1 MTNGVY
7 IQRSLE
13 GVLPDA
19 NLLHVKVRTKEILEK
34 ELQRREIASKYYPD
48 LEFQTEGTATAARTK
63 SSKTNSSNTKNSDTK
78 NSKSKS
84 SRANSLAK
92 EERQCKQSLMVHGAD
107 TMKNFAG
114 IKALLPYVV
123 AVSVTVLC
131 TLVGIAMTPVV
142 DEENF
147 CMLYLLGVVLVSCRY
162 GLGASLLT
170 VLLSVI
176 SYDFFVVSPHYTLV
190 RSEAPCLLTFVAM
203 LVVALTMSGLTA
215 RVKQHARQLDI
226 RVKERTY
233 ELAVANE
240 ALRVEVA
247 SRAQAE
253 ERLKEAVEEL
263 ARSNTAL
270 AQFAKIASHDLQEP
284 LRSLRGFTDLLTRR
298 YEGKLDTKADEFIE
312 HINDCG
318 IRMERIIESVLSHAR
333 VQGCDRPFT
342 RVNLNDSVKEAMKNL
357 EVAIKESGANISIDE
372 LPTVKGDAL
381 QLVQLFQNFLA
392 NAIKFRREEPLR
404 VKISCVESVGS
415 DELAAY
421 LDVDDDLPR
430 AFWHVSIRDNGT
442 GFESRHTK
450 DVFTM
455 FKRVHSG
462 QVYAGTGIGLAICKA
477 IVERHGGNIWVD
489 TMRNGGSTFHF
500 TMPIVTD
507 CEQST
512 DRVETK

>member
-1 MTNGVY
+1 MFSGIY
-7 IQRSLE
+7 IHRSNE
-13 GVLPDA
+13 GVLPEA
-19 NLLHVKVRTKEILEK
+19 NLLHVKSCTKEILEK
-34 ELQRREIASKYYPD
+34 ELQKREIASKYDPD
-48 LEFQTEGTATAARTK
+48 LEFQPEGPVEARRV
-63 SSKTNSSNTKNSDTK
+63 NSSLKQ
-78 NSKSKS
+78 
-84 SRANSLAK
+84 RQK
-92 EERQCKQSLMVHGAD
+92 EEKQCRKSIENHGAD
-107 TMKNFAG
+107 FLRNKPDIA
-114 IKALLPYVV
+114 KVLPYLV
-123 AVSVTVLC
+123 AVSIVLLF
-131 TLVGIAMTPVV
+131 TLVGIAMSPYV

-176 SYDFFVVSPHYTLV
+176 SYDFFVVSPHFTLM
-190 RSEAPCLLTFVAM
+190 RYEIPCLLTFVAM

-233 ELAVANE
+233 ELAIANE

-247 SRAQAE
+247 SRTKAE

-298 YEGKLDTKADEFIE
+298 YEGKLDTKADEFIQ

-318 IRMERIIESVLSHAR
+318 RRMERIIESVLSHAR
-333 VQGCDRPFT
+333 VQGSDRPFSI
-342 RVNLNDSVKEAMKNL
+342 VNLNDSVKEAMQNL
-357 EVAIKESGANISIDE
+357 EVAIKESGANISVDE
-372 LPTVKGDAL
+372 LPIVKGDAL

-404 VKISCVESVGS
+404 VKISCAESVGS
-415 DELAAY
+415 DEMAAY

-430 AFWHVSIRDNGT
+430 AFWHITVRDNGS

-489 TMRNGGSTFHF
+489 TMKNGGSTFHF
-500 TMPIVTD
+500 TMPIMTE

-512 DRVETK
+512 ETK

>member
-1 MTNGVY
+1 MTNSIY
-7 IQRSLE
+7 IRRSFE
-13 GVLPDA
+13 GVLPQA
-19 NLLHVKVRTKEILEK
+19 SLPPVKNCTKEILEK
-34 ELQRREIASKYYPD
+34 ELQKRENASKYDPI
-48 LEFQTEGTATAARTK
+48 LKLQTEGAVRDIQI
-63 SSKTNSSNTKNSDTK
+63 NRLDI
-78 NSKSKS
+78 
-84 SRANSLAK
+84 
-92 EERQCKQSLMVHGAD
+92 EGRQDDNRWWQRLVRHGAD
-107 TMKNFAG
+107 FTSNAAN
-114 IKALLPYVV
+114 IKVVFPYVIG
-123 AVSVTVLC
+123 VSITVLC
-131 TLVGIAMTPVV
+131 TLVGMAMSPYV

-170 VLLSVI
+170 VVLSVV
-176 SYDFFVVSPHYTLV
+176 SYDFFVVSPHYTLI
-190 RSEAPCLLTFVAM
+190 RSQAPCVLTFVAM

-215 RVKQHARQLDI
+215 RIKQHARQLDV
-226 RVKERTY
+226 RVKERTH

-247 SRAQAE
+247 SRTTAE

-284 LRSLRGFTDLLTRR
+284 LRSLRGFTDLLLRR
-298 YEGKLDTKADEFIE
+298 YEGKLDEKADQFIG
-312 HINDCG
+312 HIHDCG
-318 IRMERIIESVLSHAR
+318 LRMERIIESVLSHAK

-342 RVNLNDSVKEAMKNL
+342 DINLNDSVKEAMQNL
-357 EVAIKESGANISIDE
+357 EVAIKESGAKITIEN

-415 DELAAY
+415 DESAAY
-421 LDVDDDLPR
+421 FDVDEDLPA

-489 TMRNGGSTFHF
+489 TMKNGGSTFHF
-500 TMPIVTD
+500 TMPMMTES
-507 CEQST
+507 EQST
-512 DRVETK
+512 ATM

>member
-1 MTNGVY
+1 MMTHGIY
-7 IQRSLE
+7 IHRSIE
-13 GVLPDA
+13 GVLPEA
-19 NLLHVKVRTKEILEK
+19 NLQHVKSCTKEILEK
-34 ELQRREIASKYYPD
+34 ELASKYDPS
-48 LEFQTEGTATAARTK
+48 LEFQPEGAVRDVQL
-63 SSKTNSSNTKNSDTK
+63 KNLNVLGQQEDNRWWQRLVK
-78 NSKSKS
+78 
-84 SRANSLAK
+84 
-92 EERQCKQSLMVHGAD
+92 HGAEISR
-107 TMKNFAG
+107 NAVNIQVVF
-114 IKALLPYVV
+114 PYIV
-123 AVSVTVLC
+123 AVSITLLC
-131 TLVGIAMTPVV
+131 TLVGIAMSPYV

-176 SYDFFVVSPHYTLV
+176 SYDFFVVSPHYTLM
-190 RSEAPCLLTFVAM
+190 RSETPCLLTFVAM

-215 RVKQHARQLDI
+215 RIKQHARQLDV
-226 RVKERTY
+226 RVKERTF

-247 SRAQAE
+247 SRAKAE

-284 LRSLRGFTDLLTRR
+284 LRSLRGFTDLLLRR
-298 YEGKLDTKADEFIE
+298 YVGKLDDKADEFIE

-318 IRMERIIESVLSHAR
+318 KRMERIIESVLNHAK
-333 VQGCDRPFT
+333 VQGCDRPFLDI
-342 RVNLNDSVKEAMKNL
+342 NLNDCVKEAMQNL
-357 EVAIKESGANISIDE
+357 EVAIKESGAKISVDE

-381 QLVQLFQNFLA
+381 QLVQLFQNFLG
-392 NAIKFRREEPLR
+392 NAIKFRRDEPLR
-404 VKISCVESVGS
+404 VKISCVESVGG
-415 DELAAY
+415 DETAAY
-421 LDVDDDLPR
+421 LDVDDDLPA

-500 TMPIVTD
+500 TMPMMT
-507 CEQST
+507 ESKQST
-512 DRVETK
+512 ESK

>member
-1 MTNGVY
+1 MTNGIY
-7 IQRSLE
+7 IHKSIE
-13 GVLPDA
+13 GVLPQA
-19 NLLHVKVRTKEILEK
+19 NLQHVKSCTKEILEK
-34 ELQRREIASKYYPD
+34 ELQKREIASKYDPI
-48 LEFQTEGTATAARTK
+48 LEFRIEGAVEGVQ
-63 SSKTNSSNTKNSDTK
+63 TNSSNI
-78 NSKSKS
+78 
-84 SRANSLAK
+84 SRQQETNRWWQLLGK
-92 EERQCKQSLMVHGAD
+92 HGAYFSRSAVD
-107 TMKNFAG
+107 
-114 IKALLPYVV
+114 IKVVFPYLI
-123 AVSVTVLC
+123 AVSITLLC
-131 TLVGIAMTPVV
+131 TLVGMAMSPYV

-170 VLLSVI
+170 VLLSVF
-176 SYDFFVVSPHYTLV
+176 SYDFFVVSPHYTLM
-190 RSEAPCLLTFVAM
+190 RSEIPCILTFVAM

-215 RVKQHARQLDI
+215 RIKQHSRQLDI
-226 RVKERTY
+226 RVKERTH

-247 SRAQAE
+247 SRAKAE

-284 LRSLRGFTDLLTRR
+284 LRSLRGFTDLLLRR
-298 YEGKLDTKADEFIE
+298 YVGKLDDKADEFIQ
-312 HINDCG
+312 HIHDCG
-318 IRMERIIESVLSHAR
+318 KRMERLIESVLSHAK

-342 RVNLNDSVKEAMKNL
+342 DVNLNESVKEAMQNL
-357 EVAIKESGANISIDE
+357 ELAIKESGANISVDD

-415 DELAAY
+415 DEMAAY
-421 LDVDDDLPR
+421 LHVDDDLPA

-500 TMPIVTD
+500 TMPMMTES
-507 CEQST
+507 EQST
-512 DRVETK
+512 ENEVEKK

>member
-1 MTNGVY
+1 M
-7 IQRSLE
+7 
-13 GVLPDA
+13 
-19 NLLHVKVRTKEILEK
+19 
-34 ELQRREIASKYYPD
+34 REIASKYDPS
-48 LEFQTEGTATAARTK
+48 LEFQPEGAVRVVQ
-63 SSKTNSSNTKNSDTK
+63 TNLNNQGQQDDNRWWQRLVK
-78 NSKSKS
+78 
-84 SRANSLAK
+84 
-92 EERQCKQSLMVHGAD
+92 HGAD
-107 TMKNFAG
+107 ISRNAVS
-114 IKALLPYVV
+114 IKVVFPYIV
-123 AVSVTVLC
+123 AVSITLLC
-131 TLVGIAMTPVV
+131 TLVGIAMSPYV

-176 SYDFFVVSPHYTLV
+176 SYDFFVVSPHYTLM
-190 RSEAPCLLTFVAM
+190 RSETPCILTFVAM
-203 LVVALTMSGLTA
+203 LVVSLTMSGLTA
-215 RVKQHARQLDI
+215 RIKQHARQLDV
-226 RVKERTY
+226 RVKERTH

-247 SRAQAE
+247 SRAKAE

-284 LRSLRGFTDLLTRR
+284 LRSLRGFTDLLLRR
-298 YEGKLDTKADEFIE
+298 YVGKLDDKADEFIE

-318 IRMERIIESVLSHAR
+318 KRMERIIESVLNHAK

-342 RVNLNDSVKEAMKNL
+342 EINLNDCVKEAMQNL
-357 EVAIKESGANISIDE
+357 EVAIKESGANISVDE

-381 QLVQLFQNFLA
+381 QLVQLFQNFLG

-404 VKISCVESVGS
+404 VKISCAESIGS
-415 DELAAY
+415 DEMAAY
-421 LDVDDDLPR
+421 LDVDDDLPG

-500 TMPIVTD
+500 TMPMMTES
-507 CEQST
+507 EQST
-512 DRVETK
+512 EEK

>member
-1 MTNGVY
+1 MTNGIY
-7 IQRSLE
+7 IRRSIE
-13 GVLPDA
+13 GVLPQA
-19 NLLHVKVRTKEILEK
+19 NLQHVKSCTKEILEK
-34 ELQRREIASKYYPD
+34 ELQMREIASKYDPS
-48 LEFQTEGTATAARTK
+48 LEFQIEGAVRDVQTK
-63 SSKTNSSNTKNSDTK
+63 KLNVLG
-78 NSKSKS
+78 
-84 SRANSLAK
+84 RK
-92 EERQCKQSLMVHGAD
+92 EENRWWQRLVKHGAD
-107 TMKNFAG
+107 FTINAFTIKKVLPFA
-114 IKALLPYVV
+114 V
-123 AVSVTVLC
+123 AISITLLC
-131 TLVGIAMTPVV
+131 TLVGMAMSPYV

-176 SYDFFVVSPHYTLV
+176 SYDFFVVSPHYTLM
-190 RSEAPCLLTFVAM
+190 RSETPCLLTFVAM

-215 RVKQHARQLDI
+215 RIKQHARQLDM
-226 RVKERTY
+226 RVKERTH

-240 ALRVEVA
+240 ALLVEVA
-247 SRAQAE
+247 SRAKAE

-284 LRSLRGFTDLLTRR
+284 LRSLRGFTDLLLRR
-298 YEGKLDTKADEFIE
+298 YVGKLDDKADEFIE

-318 IRMERIIESVLSHAR
+318 NRMERIIESVLSHAR

-342 RVNLNDSVKEAMKNL
+342 EINLNDCVKEAMQNL
-357 EVAIKESGANISIDE
+357 ELAIKESGANISVDE

-381 QLVQLFQNFLA
+381 QLVQLFQNFLG
-392 NAIKFRREEPLR
+392 NAIKFRRDEPLR

-415 DELAAY
+415 DETAAY
-421 LDVDDDLPR
+421 LDVDDDLP
-430 AFWHVSIRDNGT
+430 ASFWHVSVRDNGS

-500 TMPIVTD
+500 TMPMMT
-507 CEQST
+507 ESAQST
-512 DRVETK
+512 ETK

>member
-1 MTNGVY
+1 MMTNGVY
-7 IQRSLE
+7 IHRSLE
-13 GVLPDA
+13 SVLPDA

-34 ELQRREIASKYYPD
+34 ELQRREIASKYIPD
-48 LEFQTEGTATAARTK
+48 LEFQPEGTVTTAQ
-63 SSKTNSSNTKNSDTK
+63 TNGSDTERLK
-78 NSKSKS
+78 A
-84 SRANSLAK
+84 R
-92 EERQCKQSLMVHGAD
+92 EERQCKQNLMVQGAE
-107 TMKNFAG
+107 TRGSFAG
-114 IKALLPYVV
+114 IKPFLPYVV
-123 AVSVTVLC
+123 AVSVTIWC
-131 TLVGIAMTPVV
+131 TLVGIAMTPYV

-170 VLLSVI
+170 VLLSVA
-176 SYDFFVVSPHYTLV
+176 SYDFFVVSPHFTLAKFD
-190 RSEAPCLLTFVAM
+190 APCVLTFITM

-215 RVKQHARQLDI
+215 RVKQHARQLDV
-226 RVKERTY
+226 RVKERTH
-233 ELAVANE
+233 ELAIANE
-240 ALRVEVA
+240 ALKVEVA

-298 YEGKLDTKADEFIE
+298 YIGKLDGKADEFIE
-312 HINDCG
+312 HIDDCG
-318 IRMERIIESVLSHAR
+318 KRMERIIESVLSHAR

-342 RVNLNDSVKEAMKNL
+342 SVNLNESVKEAMQNL
-357 EVAIKESGANISIDE
+357 EVAIKESGAIINVDE

-415 DELAAY
+415 DEMAAY
-421 LDVDDDLPR
+421 LDVDDDLPG

-455 FKRVHSG
+455 FKRAHSG

-512 DRVETK
+512 DRV

>member
-1 MTNGVY
+1 MTNS
-7 IQRSLE
+7 IHIHRSFE
-13 GVLPDA
+13 GVLPQA
-19 NLLHVKVRTKEILEK
+19 NLPHVKNCTKEILEK
-34 ELQRREIASKYYPD
+34 ELQKREIASKYDPI
-48 LEFQTEGTATAARTK
+48 LEFQIEGAVRDVQTK
-63 SSKTNSSNTKNSDTK
+63 KLNVLGQQED
-78 NSKSKS
+78 
-84 SRANSLAK
+84 SRWWHRLGK
-92 EERQCKQSLMVHGAD
+92 HGAYFLR
-107 TMKNFAG
+107 NAAN
-114 IKALLPYVV
+114 IKVVLPYIV
-123 AVSVTVLC
+123 AVSIILLC
-131 TLVGIAMTPVV
+131 TLVGMAMSPYV

-162 GLGASLLT
+162 GLGASLFT
-170 VLLSVI
+170 VLLSVF
-176 SYDFFVVSPHYTLV
+176 SYGFFVVSPHYTLM
-190 RSEAPCLLTFVAM
+190 RSETACLLTFVAM

-215 RVKQHARQLDI
+215 RIKQHAQQLDA
-226 RVKERTY
+226 RVKERTH

-247 SRAQAE
+247 SRAKAE

-284 LRSLRGFTDLLTRR
+284 LRSLRGFTDLLLRR
-298 YEGKLDTKADEFIE
+298 YVGKLDEKADEFIG

-318 IRMERIIESVLSHAR
+318 KRMERLIESVLNHAK

-342 RVNLNDSVKEAMKNL
+342 DINLNECVKEAMQNL
-357 EVAIKESGANISIDE
+357 EVAIKESGAKISVDE

-381 QLVQLFQNFLA
+381 QLVQLFQNFLG

-415 DELAAY
+415 DETAAY
-421 LDVDDDLPR
+421 LDVDDDLPPT
-430 AFWHVSIRDNGT
+430 FWHVSVRDNGT

-500 TMPIVTD
+500 TMPMMTES
-507 CEQST
+507 EQST
-512 DRVETK
+512 ETK

>member
-1 MTNGVY
+1 MTHGIY
-7 IQRSLE
+7 IHRSIE
-13 GVLPDA
+13 GVLPEA
-19 NLLHVKVRTKEILEK
+19 NLQHVKSCTKEILEK
-34 ELQRREIASKYYPD
+34 ELQMREIASKYDPS
-48 LEFQTEGTATAARTK
+48 LEFQPEGAVRDVQL
-63 SSKTNSSNTKNSDTK
+63 KNLNVLGQQEDNRWWQRLVK
-78 NSKSKS
+78 
-84 SRANSLAK
+84 
-92 EERQCKQSLMVHGAD
+92 HGAEISR
-107 TMKNFAG
+107 NAVNIQVVF
-114 IKALLPYVV
+114 PYIV
-123 AVSVTVLC
+123 AVSITLLC
-131 TLVGIAMTPVV
+131 TLVGIAMSPYV

-176 SYDFFVVSPHYTLV
+176 SYDFFVVSPHYTLM
-190 RSEAPCLLTFVAM
+190 RSETPCLLTFVAM

-215 RVKQHARQLDI
+215 RIKQHARQLDV
-226 RVKERTY
+226 RVKERTF

-247 SRAQAE
+247 SRAKAE

-284 LRSLRGFTDLLTRR
+284 LRSLRGFTDLLLRR
-298 YEGKLDTKADEFIE
+298 YVGKLDDKADEFIE

-318 IRMERIIESVLSHAR
+318 KRMERIIESVLNHAK
-333 VQGCDRPFT
+333 VQGCDRPFLDI
-342 RVNLNDSVKEAMKNL
+342 NLNDCVKEAMQNL
-357 EVAIKESGANISIDE
+357 EVAIKESGAKISVDE

-381 QLVQLFQNFLA
+381 QLVQLFQNFLG
-392 NAIKFRREEPLR
+392 NAIKFRRDEPLR
-404 VKISCVESVGS
+404 VKISCVESVGG
-415 DELAAY
+415 DETAAY
-421 LDVDDDLPR
+421 LDVDDDLPA

-500 TMPIVTD
+500 TMPMMT
-507 CEQST
+507 ESKQST
-512 DRVETK
+512 ESK

>member
-1 MTNGVY
+1 MLNGVY
-7 IQRSLE
+7 IHRSNE
-13 GVLPDA
+13 GVLPEA
-19 NLLHVKVRTKEILEK
+19 NLLHVKSCTKEILEK
-34 ELQRREIASKYYPD
+34 ELQKREIASKYYPD
-48 LEFQTEGTATAARTK
+48 LEFQPEGPVEP
-63 SSKTNSSNTKNSDTK
+63 
-78 NSKSKS
+78 
-84 SRANSLAK
+84 SRAVNSAK
-92 EERQCKQSLMVHGAD
+92 QRQKEGKQCRKNLKNHGAD
-107 TMKNFAG
+107 FLSNSPDIASV
-114 IKALLPYVV
+114 LPYVV
-123 AVSVTVLC
+123 AVSIVLLC
-131 TLVGIAMTPVV
+131 TLVGIAMTPYV

-147 CMLYLLGVVLVSCRY
+147 CMLYLLGVVLVSCRF

-176 SYDFFVVSPHYTLV
+176 SYDFFVVSPHYTLM
-190 RSEAPCLLTFVAM
+190 RYETPCLLTFVAM

-215 RVKQHARQLDI
+215 RIKQHARQLDV

-233 ELAVANE
+233 ELAIANE
-240 ALRVEVA
+240 ALKVEVA
-247 SRAQAE
+247 SRTKAE

-298 YEGKLDTKADEFIE
+298 YEGKLDTKADEFIQ

-318 IRMERIIESVLSHAR
+318 KRMERIIEGVLSHAR
-333 VQGCDRPFT
+333 VQGSDRPFST
-342 RVNLNDSVKEAMKNL
+342 VNLNDSVKEAMQNL
-357 EVAIKESGANISIDE
+357 EVAIKESGANISVDE

-404 VKISCVESVGS
+404 VKISCAESVGC

-421 LDVDDDLPR
+421 IDVDDDLPR
-430 AFWHVSIRDNGT
+430 AFWHITVRDNGT
-442 GFESRHTK
+442 GFESRHKK

-489 TMRNGGSTFHF
+489 TMKNGGSTFHF
-500 TMPIVTD
+500 TMPIMTE

-512 DRVETK
+512 EEK